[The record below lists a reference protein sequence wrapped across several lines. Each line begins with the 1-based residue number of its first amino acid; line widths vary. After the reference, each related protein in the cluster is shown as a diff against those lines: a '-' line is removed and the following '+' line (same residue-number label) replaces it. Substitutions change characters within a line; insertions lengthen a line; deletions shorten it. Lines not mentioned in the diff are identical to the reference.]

1 MEGGINRQ
9 CRSNLLGWIAAR
21 EVEFGQIGRDFARK
35 VTEVER

>member
-21 EVEFGQIGRDFARK
+21 EMDFRKIGRDFARK
-35 VTEVER
+35 ITEVER